1 MCIIWGKAMKDND
14 KETLEL
20 AYEMIVPAYDWS
32 LRRLSSVEKRI
43 DRLIALIVIVT
54 VAFPIAVMALSQ
66 DEPLLTSALPLTLAA
81 CALAVAIFAVAFLIY
96 TRRMGFVQYTLPS
109 VLYDEESLSA
119 PAEEFRREVLEEAG
133 KAIGENRALT
143 NRRSNGADWMAG
155 VFGIEVIL
163 GLVWAAI
170 QLNA

>member
-1 MCIIWGKAMKDND
+1 MCIIWGRAMKDND

-66 DEPLLTSALPLTLAA
+66 DEPLSTSPLSLTLAL
-81 CALAVAIFAVAFLIY
+81 CALALATFAVAFLIY
-96 TRRMGFVQYTLPS
+96 TRRMRFVQYTLPS

-119 PAEEFRREVLEEAG
+119 PASEFRREVLEETG

-143 NRRSNGADWMAG
+143 NKRSNGADWMAG

-163 GLVWAAI
+163 GLVWAAM
-170 QLNA
+170 QLSG